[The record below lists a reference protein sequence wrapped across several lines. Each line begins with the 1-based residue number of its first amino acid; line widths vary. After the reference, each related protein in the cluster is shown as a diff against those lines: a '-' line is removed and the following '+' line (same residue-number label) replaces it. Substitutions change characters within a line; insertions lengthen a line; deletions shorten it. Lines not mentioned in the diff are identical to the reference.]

1 MFKPLQLSQLLEPL
15 KATLQGADLEFHA
28 LSTDSRKVSRGQL
41 FVALRGE
48 FFDGHLYLA
57 DVAKRGAVAA
67 VVEEF
72 QPEVNITQLC
82 VADTRIALGQ
92 IALINRQQFSGQ
104 TVAVTGSSG
113 KTTVKEMLASICR
126 CELGETAVLA
136 TRGNLNNELGV
147 PFTLL
152 ELNQQH
158 RAAVV
163 ELGASHAGE
172 IAYTAALVQP
182 MVAVISNAGMAHAG
196 EFGGPEHIVLAKGEI
211 LDGLGAENTA
221 VLNLDDPAFAQW
233 RARNS
238 VCQVLS
244 FSTNNSAADVYAS
257 GIVSNAQG
265 RMGFNL
271 HGVAGECFIQ
281 LAVLGLHNVSN
292 ALAAVAAAHALDLPL
307 PAIKQGLENMNAISG
322 RSVVYECANHV
333 QLIDDSYNANP
344 ASIRAA
350 IDVLQNMPGQRVLVL
365 GDMGELG
372 EWAEQ
377 EHAQIGTY
385 AKGKVDAVFATGPL
399 MQHAIAQY
407 CGISGHFLEQSS
419 LIEALLTQV
428 SGPATLLI
436 KGSRSAAMEHVVN
449 ALRTRLGDAL

>member
-1 MFKPLQLSQLLEPL
+1 MFKALQLSQLVQPL
-15 KATLQGADLEFHA
+15 QAQLIGDDVAFSA
-28 LSTDSRKVSRGQL
+28 LSTDSRKVTAGQL

-48 FFDGHLYLA
+48 FFDGHSYLA
-57 DVAKRGAVAA
+57 DVAKRGAVAL
-67 VVEEF
+67 VVEEIA
-72 QPEVNITQLC
+72 PDLAIPQLC

-92 IALINRQQFSGQ
+92 IALLNRQQFSGK

-126 CELGETAVLA
+126 SALGETAVLA

-152 ELNQQH
+152 ELNAQH

-163 ELGASHAGE
+163 ELGASRLGE

-182 MVAVISNAGMAHAG
+182 QVAVINNAGMAHAG
-196 EFGGPEHIVLAKGEI
+196 EFGGPEKIILAKGEI
-211 LDGLGAENTA
+211 LDGLGADNTA
-221 VLNLDDPAFAQW
+221 VLNLDDAAFTQW

-238 VCQVLS
+238 KCRVLS
-244 FSTNNSAADVYAS
+244 FSLSNLDADFYAS
-257 GIVSNAQG
+257 EVISNAQG
-265 RMGFNL
+265 RMGFTL
-271 HGVAGECFIQ
+271 QGAAGECFIQ

-292 ALAAVAAAHALDLPL
+292 AVAAAAAAHALGLSL
-307 PAIKQGLENMNAISG
+307 QAIKQGLESMHAISG
-322 RSVVYECANHV
+322 RSVVYQCNNHV
-333 QLIDDSYNANP
+333 QVIDDSYNANP

-372 EWAEQ
+372 AWAEQ
-377 EHAQIGTY
+377 EHAAIGRY
-385 AKGKVDAVFATGPL
+385 AQGKVDAMFAVGPL
-399 MQHAIAQY
+399 MKHAAEQY
-407 CGISGHFLEQSS
+407 LGVSGHFLDQNS
-419 LIEALLTQV
+419 LIEALLTHV

-436 KGSRSAAMEHVVN
+436 KGSRSAAMENIVT
-449 ALRTRLGDAL
+449 ALRTGLGETH

>member
-1 MFKPLQLSQLLEPL
+1 MFKPLQLSQLVQPL
-15 KATLQGADLEFHA
+15 QAQLIGVDAEFSA
-28 LSTDSRKVSRGQL
+28 LSTDSRKVTNGQL

-48 FFDGHLYLA
+48 FFDGHSYLA
-57 DVAKRGAVAA
+57 DVAKRGAIAA
-67 VVEEF
+67 VVEEID
-72 QPEVNITQLC
+72 PDLAIPQLC

-92 IALINRQQFSGQ
+92 IALLNRQQFSGK

-126 CELGETAVLA
+126 SALGETAVLA

-152 ELNQQH
+152 ELNAQH

-163 ELGASHAGE
+163 ELGASHPGE
-172 IAYTAALVQP
+172 IAYTAGLVQP

-196 EFGGPEHIVLAKGEI
+196 EFGGPEHIILAKGEI
-211 LDGLGAENTA
+211 LDGLGADNTA
-221 VLNLDDPAFAQW
+221 VLNLDDGAFAQW

-244 FSTNNSAADVYAS
+244 FSTNNAAADVYAS
-257 GIVSNAQG
+257 GVISNAQG

-271 HGVAGECFIQ
+271 EGVVGECFIQ

-292 ALAAVAAAHALDLPL
+292 ALAAAAAAHALGLPL
-307 PAIKQGLENMNAISG
+307 TAIKQGLESMHAISG
-322 RSVVYECANHV
+322 RSVVYQCSNHIQV
-333 QLIDDSYNANP
+333 IDDSYNANP

-372 EWAEQ
+372 AWAVQ
-377 EHAQIGTY
+377 EHADIGSY
-385 AKGKVDAVFATGPL
+385 AQGKVDALFAIGPL
-399 MQHAIAQY
+399 MQHAVAQY
-407 CGISGHFLEQSS
+407 SGVSGHFLEQNS

-436 KGSRSAAMEHVVN
+436 KGSRSAAMENVVN
-449 ALRTRLGDAL
+449 ALRTGLGETL

>member
-1 MFKPLQLSQLLEPL
+1 MFKALQLSQLLAPL
-15 KATLQGADLEFHA
+15 SATLQGSDVQFSA
-28 LSTDSRKVSRGQL
+28 LNTDSRKVSRGQL
-41 FVALRGE
+41 FLALRGE
-48 FFDGHLYLA
+48 FFDGHDYLV

-72 QPEVNITQLC
+72 QPGIDLPQLC

-92 IALINRQQFSGQ
+92 IALLNRKQFSGP

-126 CELGETAVLA
+126 SALGEKAVLA

-152 ELNQQH
+152 ELNDQH

-163 ELGASHAGE
+163 ELGASRPGE

-182 MVAVISNAGMAHAG
+182 SVAVISNAGMAHAG

-211 LDGLGAENTA
+211 LDGLTAENTA
-221 VLNLDDPAFAQW
+221 VLNFDDPAFAQW

-238 VCQVLS
+238 NCQLLS
-244 FSTNNSAADVYAS
+244 FSTSDPAADVYAS
-257 GIVSNAQG
+257 DILMDAQG
-265 RMGFNL
+265 RKGFTVQ
-271 HGVAGECFIQ
+271 GAAGECFIQ
-281 LAVLGLHNVSN
+281 LAVLGMHNVSN
-292 ALAAVAAAHALDLPL
+292 ALAAVAAAHALGLPL
-307 PAIKQGLENMNAISG
+307 TAIKQGLEGMKAISG
-322 RSVVYECANHV
+322 RSVVYECANHI

-350 IDVLQNMPGQRVLVL
+350 IDVLQTMPGQRVLVL

-372 EWAEQ
+372 AWAEQ
-377 EHAQIGTY
+377 EHAQVGEY
-385 AKGKVDAVFATGPL
+385 ANGKVDAVFAVGPL
-399 MQHAIAQY
+399 MQHAVAQY
-407 CGISGHFLEQSS
+407 LGVAGHFLEQKS
-419 LIEALLTQV
+419 LTEALLAHV

-436 KGSRSAAMEHVVN
+436 KGSRGAAMENVVN
-449 ALRTRLGDAL
+449 ALRTSLGEAL

>member
-1 MFKPLQLSQLLEPL
+1 MFKPLKLSQLLEPL
-15 KATLQGADLEFHA
+15 KASLQGSDVEFNA

-48 FFDGHLYLA
+48 FFDGHDYLS

-67 VVEEF
+67 VVDEF
-72 QPEVNITQLC
+72 QPQVKIPQVC
-82 VADTRIALGQ
+82 VMDTSIALGQ
-92 IALINRQQFSGQ
+92 IALINRQQFTGQ

-126 CELGETAVLA
+126 SALGSNAVLA

-163 ELGASHAGE
+163 ELGASHPGE

-196 EFGGPEHIVLAKGEI
+196 EFGGPEHIILAKGEI
-211 LDGLGAENTA
+211 LDGLGAEQTA
-221 VLNLDDPAFAQW
+221 VLNFDDAAFEQW
-233 RARNS
+233 RERNTM
-238 VCQVLS
+238 CHVLS
-244 FSTNNSAADVYAS
+244 FSTSSPAADIYAK
-257 GIVSNAQG
+257 GITSNAQG

-271 HGVAGECFIQ
+271 QGVAGECFIQ

-292 ALAAVAAAHALDLPL
+292 ALAAVAAAHALDMPL
-307 PAIKQGLENMNAISG
+307 TAIKDGLESMKAISG

-372 EWAEQ
+372 AWAEQ
-377 EHAQIGTY
+377 EHAQIGVY
-385 AKGKVDAVFATGPL
+385 ANGKVDAVFAIGPL

-407 CGISGHFLEQSS
+407 CGVSGHFLEQNS

-436 KGSRSAAMEHVVN
+436 KGSRGAAMENVVN
-449 ALRTRLGDAL
+449 ALRTGLGDAL

>member
-1 MFKPLQLSQLLEPL
+1 MFKALQLSELVSPL
-15 KATLQGADLEFHA
+15 AAILYGADIEFSA
-28 LSTDSRKVSRGQL
+28 LNTDSRKITPGQL

-48 FFDGHLYLA
+48 FFDGHRYLA

-67 VVEEF
+67 IVEEY
-72 QPEVNITQLC
+72 QADIQLPQLL

-92 IALINRQQFSGQ
+92 IAGLNREQFTGQ

-126 CELGETAVLA
+126 SALGEAAVLA
-136 TRGNLNNELGV
+136 TRGNLNNDLGV

-152 ELNQQH
+152 ELNAQH

-163 ELGASHAGE
+163 ELGASRPGE
-172 IAYTAALVQP
+172 IAYTAALTQP

-211 LDGLGAENTA
+211 LDGLRAEHTA
-221 VLNLDDPAFAQW
+221 VLNLDDAAFEQW
-233 RARNS
+233 RARNTQ
-238 VCQVLS
+238 CQVLS
-244 FSTNNSAADVYAS
+244 FSTRCTDADIYAS
-257 GIVSNAQG
+257 AIVSNAQG

-292 ALAAVAAAHALDLPL
+292 ALAAVATAHALGLPL
-307 PAIKQGLENMNAISG
+307 SAIRQGLEGMKAISG
-322 RSVVYECANHV
+322 RSMVYECAGHV
-333 QLIDDSYNANP
+333 QIIDDSYNANP

-372 EWAEQ
+372 AWAEQ
-377 EHAQIGTY
+377 EHAQIGAY
-385 AKGKVDAVFATGPL
+385 ANGKVDAVFATGPL
-399 MQHAIAQY
+399 MQHAVAQY
-407 CGISGHFLEQSS
+407 SGVAGHFLEQNS

-428 SGPATLLI
+428 SGPATFLI
-436 KGSRSAAMEHVVN
+436 KGSRSAAMEKVVS
-449 ALRTRLGDAL
+449 ALRTSLGDAL

>member
-1 MFKPLQLSQLLEPL
+1 MFKPLQLSQLLDPL
-15 KATLQGADLEFHA
+15 NATLHGDDAEFGT

-41 FVALRGE
+41 FIALRGD
-48 FFDGHLYLA
+48 FFDGHTYLA

-67 VVEEF
+67 VVEEI
-72 QPEVNITQLC
+72 QPDIDIPQLC

-104 TVAVTGSSG
+104 AIAVTGSSG

-126 CELGETAVLA
+126 RALGETAVLA

-152 ELNQQH
+152 ELDQQH

-163 ELGASHAGE
+163 ELGASHPGE

-182 MVAVISNAGMAHAG
+182 VVAVISNAGMAHAG

-211 LDGLGAENTA
+211 LDGLTAENTA
-221 VLNLDDPAFAQW
+221 VLNFDDGAFEQW
-233 RARNS
+233 RARNT
-238 VCQVLS
+238 VCRVLS
-244 FSTNNSAADVYAS
+244 FSTNSSAADIYAS
-257 GIVSNAQG
+257 GIISNAQG
-265 RMGFNL
+265 RIGFNL
-271 HGVAGECFIQ
+271 QGVAGECFIQ

-292 ALAAVAAAHALDLPL
+292 ALAAVAAAHALGLPL
-307 PAIKQGLENMNAISG
+307 AAIKYGLESMQAISG

-350 IDVLQNMPGQRVLVL
+350 IDVLQNMPGRRVLVL

-372 EWAEQ
+372 PWAEQ
-377 EHAQIGTY
+377 EHAQVGVY
-385 AKGKVDAVFATGPL
+385 ANGKVDAVFAIGPL
-399 MQHAIAQY
+399 MQHAVAQY
-407 CGISGHFLEQSS
+407 SGVSGHFLQQSS
-419 LIEALLTQV
+419 LIDALLTQV
-428 SGPATLLI
+428 SGPTTLLI
-436 KGSRSAAMEHVVN
+436 KGSRSAAMENVVS
-449 ALRTRLGDAL
+449 ALRTSLGDAL

>member
-1 MFKPLQLSQLLEPL
+1 MFKALQLSQLVDPL
-15 KATLQGADLEFHA
+15 NATLHGDDVQFNVLN
-28 LSTDSRKVSRGQL
+28 TDSRKITSGQL

-48 FFDGHLYLA
+48 FFDGHTYLA

-67 VVEEF
+67 VVEAY
-72 QPEVNITQLC
+72 QPDINLPQLC
-82 VADTRIALGQ
+82 VADARIALGQ
-92 IALINRQQFSGQ
+92 IALLNRQQFNGQ

-126 CELGETAVLA
+126 QALGETAVLA
-136 TRGNLNNELGV
+136 TRGNLNNDLGV

-152 ELNQQH
+152 ELNAQH

-163 ELGASHAGE
+163 ELGASRPGE

-211 LDGLGAENTA
+211 LDGLGAEHTA
-221 VLNLDDPAFAQW
+221 VLNLDDAAFAQW
-233 RARNS
+233 RARNTE
-238 VCQVLS
+238 CHILS
-244 FSTNNSAADVYAS
+244 FSTSNPAADIYAS
-257 GIVSNAQG
+257 GIDSNAQG

-292 ALAAVAAAHALDLPL
+292 ALAAATAAHALGLPL
-307 PAIKQGLENMNAISG
+307 TAIEQGLESMKAISG
-322 RSVVYECANHV
+322 RSVVYECANHI
-333 QLIDDSYNANP
+333 QIIDDSYNANP

-372 EWAEQ
+372 AWAEQ
-377 EHAQIGTY
+377 EHEQVGSY
-385 AKGKVDAVFATGPL
+385 ANGKVDAVFAIGPL
-399 MQHAIAQY
+399 MQHAVAQY
-407 CGISGHFLEQSS
+407 KGVSGHFSQKNS

-436 KGSRSAAMEHVVN
+436 KGSRGAAMEQVVN
-449 ALRTRLGDAL
+449 ALRTSLGDAL

>member
-1 MFKPLQLSQLLEPL
+1 MFKPLRLSQLLQPL
-15 KATLQGADLEFHA
+15 QAQLTGADVEFST
-28 LSTDSRKVSRGQL
+28 LSTDSRKACAGQL
-41 FVALRGE
+41 FLALRGD
-48 FFDGHLYLA
+48 FFDGHSYLA

-67 VVEEF
+67 VVE
-72 QPEVNITQLC
+72 QIDPTVHIPQLL

-92 IALINRQQFSGQ
+92 IAALNRQQFKGQ

-126 CELGETAVLA
+126 CALGETAVLA

-152 ELNQQH
+152 ELNAQH
-158 RAAVV
+158 RAAVI
-163 ELGASHAGE
+163 ELGASRPGE

-196 EFGGPEHIVLAKGEI
+196 EFGGPEHIILAKGEI
-211 LDGLGAENTA
+211 LDGLGAEHTA
-221 VLNLDDPAFAQW
+221 VLNLDDAAFAQW
-233 RARNS
+233 QARNS
-238 VCQVLS
+238 VCKVLS
-244 FSTNNSAADVYAS
+244 FSISNSAADLYACAIS
-257 GIVSNAQG
+257 SNAQG

-271 HGVAGECFIQ
+271 QGAAGECFIQ

-292 ALAAVAAAHALDLPL
+292 ALAAAAAAHALGLPL
-307 PAIKQGLENMNAISG
+307 QAIQQGLEGMSAISG

-333 QLIDDSYNANP
+333 QIIDDSYNANP

-372 EWAEQ
+372 AWAQQ
-377 EHAQIGTY
+377 EHAAMGHY
-385 AKGKVDAVFATGPL
+385 ATGKVDALFAVGPL
-399 MQHAIAQY
+399 MQHAVTEFS
-407 CGISGHFLEQSS
+407 GVSGHFCQQSS
-419 LIEALLTQV
+419 LIEALLAQV

-436 KGSRSAAMEHVVN
+436 KGSRGAAMENVVK
-449 ALRTRLGDAL
+449 ALRTGLGETL

>member
-1 MFKPLQLSQLLEPL
+1 MFKNLQLSQLLEPL
-15 KATLQGADLEFHA
+15 QAVLQGVDAEFSA
-28 LSTDSRKVSRGQL
+28 VNTDSRKIAPGQL

-48 FFDGHLYLA
+48 FFDGHDYLA

-72 QPEVNITQLC
+72 QANSELPQLC

-92 IALINRQQFSGQ
+92 IAVLNRAQFTGS

-126 CELGETAVLA
+126 CALGEKAVLA

-152 ELNQQH
+152 ELNAQH

-163 ELGASHAGE
+163 ELGASRPGE
-172 IAYTAALVQP
+172 IAYTAGLVQP
-182 MVAVISNAGMAHAG
+182 SVAVISNAGMAHAG

-211 LDGLGAENTA
+211 LDGLGAAGTA
-221 VLNLDDPAFAQW
+221 VLNFDDPAFAQW
-233 RARNS
+233 RARNGA
-238 VCQVLS
+238 CQILS
-244 FSTNNSAADVYAS
+244 FSISDPAADMYAS
-257 GIVSNAQG
+257 EILMNAQG
-265 RMGFNL
+265 RKGFTL
-271 HGVAGECFIQ
+271 QGAAGECFIQ
-281 LAVLGLHNVSN
+281 LAVLGMHNVSN
-292 ALAAVAAAHALDLPL
+292 ALAAAAAAHALGLPL
-307 PAIKQGLENMNAISG
+307 EAIKQGLEGMKAISG
-322 RSVVYECANHV
+322 RSVVYECANHI
-333 QLIDDSYNANP
+333 QLVDDSYNANP

-350 IDVLQNMPGQRVLVL
+350 IDVLQTMPGQRILVL

-377 EHAQIGTY
+377 EHAQIGEY
-385 AKGKVDAVFATGPL
+385 ANGKVDAVFAVGPL
-399 MQHAIAQY
+399 MQHAVAQY
-407 CGISGHFLEQSS
+407 SGVSGHFLEQKS
-419 LIEALLTQV
+419 LIEALLAQV

-436 KGSRSAAMEHVVN
+436 KGSRGAAMENVVS
-449 ALRTRLGDAL
+449 ALRTRLGEAL

>member
-15 KATLQGADLEFHA
+15 NATLHGVDTEFST
-28 LSTDSRKVSRGQL
+28 LSTDSRKVSGGQL
-41 FVALRGE
+41 FLALRGE
-48 FFDGHLYLA
+48 FFDGHTYLA
-57 DVAKRGAVAA
+57 DVAKRGAIAA
-67 VVEEF
+67 VVEEI
-72 QPEVNITQLC
+72 QPEINIPQLC

-92 IALINRQQFSGQ
+92 IALINRQQFTGQ

-113 KTTVKEMLASICR
+113 KTTVKEMLASICS
-126 CELGETAVLA
+126 CALGEKAVFA

-152 ELNQQH
+152 ELNGQH

-163 ELGASHAGE
+163 ELGASRPGE

-211 LDGLGAENTA
+211 LDGLTAEHTA
-221 VLNLDDPAFAQW
+221 VLNLDDAAFAQW
-233 RARNS
+233 RARNT

-244 FSTNNSAADVYAS
+244 FSTSNPAADIYAS
-257 GIVSNAQG
+257 GILSNAQG

-271 HGVAGECFIQ
+271 EGAAGECFIQ

-292 ALAAVAAAHALDLPL
+292 ALAAVAAAYALGLPL
-307 PAIKQGLENMNAISG
+307 TAIKHGLESMKAISG
-322 RSVVYECANHV
+322 RSLVHECANHV
-333 QLIDDSYNANP
+333 QIIDDSYNANP

-372 EWAEQ
+372 AWAEQ
-377 EHAQIGTY
+377 EHAQIGVY
-385 AKGKVDAVFATGPL
+385 ANGKVDAVFAVGPL
-399 MQHAIAQY
+399 MQHAVAQY
-407 CGISGHFLEQSS
+407 CGVSGHFLAQNS
-419 LIEALLTQV
+419 LIEALLAQV

-436 KGSRSAAMEHVVN
+436 KGSRGAAMENVVN
-449 ALRTRLGDAL
+449 ALRTSLGDTL

>member
-1 MFKPLQLSQLLEPL
+1 MFKPLQLSQLLQPL
-15 KATLQGADLEFHA
+15 QATLRGSDAEFSA

-48 FFDGHLYLA
+48 FFDGHTYLA

-67 VVEEF
+67 VVEEY
-72 QPEVNITQLC
+72 QPEVAITQLC
-82 VADTRIALGQ
+82 VADTRLALGRIAL
-92 IALINRQQFSGQ
+92 LNRQQFSGPA
-104 TVAVTGSSG
+104 VAVTGSSG

-126 CELGETAVLA
+126 SALGESAVLA

-152 ELNQQH
+152 ELNEQH

-163 ELGASHAGE
+163 ELGASHPGE
-172 IAYTAALVQP
+172 IAYTASLVQP
-182 MVAVISNAGMAHAG
+182 VVAVISNAGMAHAG
-196 EFGGPEHIVLAKGEI
+196 EFGGPEHIILAKGEI
-211 LDGLGAENTA
+211 LDGLGADNTA
-221 VLNLDDPAFAQW
+221 VLNLDDAAFAQW
-233 RARNS
+233 RARNAR
-238 VCQVLS
+238 CQVLS
-244 FSTNNSAADVYAS
+244 FSTSNPSADVYAS
-257 GIVSNAQG
+257 GVLSNSQG

-292 ALAAVAAAHALDLPL
+292 ALAAAAAAHALGLPL
-307 PAIKQGLENMNAISG
+307 SAIKDGLESMKAISG

-333 QLIDDSYNANP
+333 QVIDDSYNANP

-350 IDVLQNMPGQRVLVL
+350 IDVLENMPGQRVLVL

-372 EWAEQ
+372 AWAER
-377 EHAQIGTY
+377 EHAEIGTY
-385 AKGKVDAVFATGPL
+385 ANGKVDALFATGPL
-399 MQHAIAQY
+399 MQHAIQQY
-407 CGISGHFLEQSS
+407 CGVSGHFLEQNS

-436 KGSRSAAMEHVVN
+436 KGSRSAAMENVVS
-449 ALRTRLGDAL
+449 ALRIGLGEIH

>member
-92 IALINRQQFSGQ
+92 IALINRQQFNGQ

>member
-1 MFKPLQLSQLLEPL
+1 MFKALQLSQLLAPL
-15 KATLQGADLEFHA
+15 SATLQGSDVQFSA
-28 LSTDSRKVSRGQL
+28 LNTDSRKVSRGQL
-41 FVALRGE
+41 FLALRGE
-48 FFDGHLYLA
+48 FFDGHDYLV

-72 QPEVNITQLC
+72 QTGIDLPQLC

-92 IALINRQQFSGQ
+92 IALLNRAQFSGP

-126 CELGETAVLA
+126 SALGEKAVLA

-152 ELNQQH
+152 ELNDQH

-163 ELGASHAGE
+163 ELGASRPGE

-182 MVAVISNAGMAHAG
+182 SVAVISNAGMAHAG
-196 EFGGPEHIVLAKGEI
+196 EFGGPEHIILAKGEI
-211 LDGLGAENTA
+211 LDGLTAENTA
-221 VLNLDDPAFAQW
+221 VLNFDDPAFAQW

-238 VCQVLS
+238 NCQLLS
-244 FSTNNSAADVYAS
+244 FSTSDPAADVYAS
-257 GIVSNAQG
+257 DILMDAQG
-265 RMGFNL
+265 RKGFTVQ
-271 HGVAGECFIQ
+271 GAAGECFIQ
-281 LAVLGLHNVSN
+281 LAVLGMHNVSN
-292 ALAAVAAAHALDLPL
+292 ALAAVAAAHALGLPL
-307 PAIKQGLENMNAISG
+307 TAIKQGLEGMKAISG
-322 RSVVYECANHV
+322 RSVVYECANHI

-350 IDVLQNMPGQRVLVL
+350 IDVLQTMPGQRVLVL

-372 EWAEQ
+372 AWAEQ
-377 EHAQIGTY
+377 EHAQVGEY
-385 AKGKVDAVFATGPL
+385 ANGKVDAVFAVGPL
-399 MQHAIAQY
+399 MQHAVAQY
-407 CGISGHFLEQSS
+407 LGVAGHFLEQKS
-419 LIEALLTQV
+419 LTEALLAHV

-436 KGSRSAAMEHVVN
+436 KGSRGAAMENVVN
-449 ALRTRLGDAL
+449 ALRTSLGEAL

>member
-1 MFKPLQLSQLLEPL
+1 MFKPLRLSQLVEPL
-15 KATLQGADLEFHA
+15 SAELIGADAEFHA
-28 LSTDSRKVSRGQL
+28 LSTDSRKVTREQL

-48 FFDGHLYLA
+48 FFDGHTYLA
-57 DVAKRGAVAA
+57 DVMARGAVAA
-67 VVEEF
+67 VVEAV
-72 QPEVNITQLC
+72 QADLPMPQLR

-92 IALINRQQFSGQ
+92 IALLNRQQFNGKM
-104 TVAVTGSSG
+104 VAVTGSSG
-113 KTTVKEMLASICR
+113 KTTVKEMLANVCR
-126 CELGETAVLA
+126 CALGDTAVLA

-152 ELNQQH
+152 ELNAQH
-158 RAAVV
+158 QAAVV
-163 ELGASHAGE
+163 ELGASHPGE
-172 IAYTAALVQP
+172 IAYTTALVQP

-196 EFGGPEHIVLAKGEI
+196 EFGGPEHIILAKGEI
-211 LDGLGAENTA
+211 LDGLSAENTA
-221 VLNLDDPAFAQW
+221 VLNFDDGAFEQW

-244 FSTNNSAADVYAS
+244 FSTRSPAADVYAD
-257 GIVSNAQG
+257 GITSNAQG

-271 HGVAGECFIQ
+271 HGMAGECFIQ

-292 ALAAVAAAHALDLPL
+292 ALAAVAAAHALGLPL
-307 PAIKQGLENMNAISG
+307 EAIKQGLESMKAVSG
-322 RSVVYECANHV
+322 RSVVYQCANHV

-372 EWAEQ
+372 AWAEQ
-377 EHAQIGTY
+377 EHADIGSY
-385 AKGKVDAVFATGPL
+385 ANGKVDAVFAVGSL

-407 CGISGHFLEQSS
+407 SGVSGHFLAQNS

-436 KGSRSAAMEHVVN
+436 KGSRSAAMESVVN
-449 ALRTRLGDAL
+449 ALRTGLGETL

>member
-15 KATLQGADLEFHA
+15 EATLQGADLEFHA

-72 QPEVNITQLC
+72 QPDVNITQLC
-82 VADTRIALGQ
+82 VADTRLALGQ

-196 EFGGPEHIVLAKGEI
+196 EFGGPEHIILAKGEI
-211 LDGLGAENTA
+211 LDGLSAENTA

-238 VCQVLS
+238 VCHVLS

-292 ALAAVAAAHALDLPL
+292 ALAAVAAAQALGLPL

-436 KGSRSAAMEHVVN
+436 KGSRSAAMENVVN

>member
-1 MFKPLQLSQLLEPL
+1 MFKGLQLSQLLEPL
-15 KATLQGADLEFHA
+15 QAVLQGSDAQFNA
-28 LSTDSRKVSRGQL
+28 VNTDSRKISPGQL

-48 FFDGHLYLA
+48 FFDGHDYLA

-72 QPEVNITQLC
+72 QADSELPQLG

-92 IALINRQQFSGQ
+92 IALLNRAQFDGP

-126 CELGETAVLA
+126 CALGEKAVLA

-152 ELNQQH
+152 ELNGQH

-163 ELGASHAGE
+163 ELGASRPGE

-182 MVAVISNAGMAHAG
+182 SVAVISNAGMAHAG

-211 LDGLGAENTA
+211 LDGLGAADTA
-221 VLNLDDPAFAQW
+221 VLNFDDPAFEQW

-238 VCQVLS
+238 ACQVLS
-244 FSTNNSAADVYAS
+244 FSISDPAADMYAS
-257 GIVSNAQG
+257 EILMNAQG
-265 RMGFNL
+265 RKGFTL
-271 HGVAGECFIQ
+271 RGAAGECFIQ
-281 LAVLGLHNVSN
+281 LAVLGVHNVSN
-292 ALAAVAAAHALDLPL
+292 ALAAAAAAHALGLPL
-307 PAIKQGLENMNAISG
+307 EAIKQGLEGMKAISG
-322 RSVVYECANHV
+322 RSVVYECANHI
-333 QLIDDSYNANP
+333 QLVDDSYNANP

-350 IDVLQNMPGQRVLVL
+350 IDVLQTMPGQRILVL

-372 EWAEQ
+372 EWAEH
-377 EHAQIGTY
+377 EHAQIGEY
-385 AKGKVDAVFATGPL
+385 ANGKVDAVFAVGPL
-399 MQHAIAQY
+399 MQHAVAQY
-407 CGISGHFLEQSS
+407 SGVSGHFLEQKS

-436 KGSRSAAMEHVVN
+436 KGSRGAAMENVVS
-449 ALRTRLGDAL
+449 ALRTRLGEAL

>member
-1 MFKPLQLSQLLEPL
+1 MFKALQLSQLLEPL
-15 KATLQGADLEFHA
+15 NATLYGEDAVFSA
-28 LSTDSRKVSRGQL
+28 LITDSRKVSGGQL

-48 FFDGHLYLA
+48 IFDGHAYLA

-72 QPEVNITQLC
+72 QAQIDLPQLC
-82 VADTRIALGQ
+82 VADTRVALGQ
-92 IALINRQQFSGQ
+92 IALLNRQQFTGK

-126 CELGETAVLA
+126 SALGETAVLA

-152 ELNQQH
+152 ELNAQH

-163 ELGASHAGE
+163 ELGASHPGE

-196 EFGGPEHIVLAKGEI
+196 EFGGPEQIVLAKGEI
-211 LDGLGAENTA
+211 LDGLGAEQIA
-221 VLNLDDPAFAQW
+221 VLNLDDAAFAQW

-238 VCQVLS
+238 VCQALS
-244 FSTNNSAADVYAS
+244 FSTAKPAADIYAS
-257 GIVSNAQG
+257 AVVSNAQG

-292 ALAAVAAAHALDLPL
+292 ALAAATAAHALGLSLTD
-307 PAIKQGLENMNAISG
+307 IKHGLENMKAISG
-322 RSVVYECANHV
+322 RSVVHECANHI

-350 IDVLQNMPGQRVLVL
+350 IDVLENMPGQRVLVL

-372 EWAEQ
+372 AWAQQ
-377 EHAQIGTY
+377 EHADIGSY
-385 AKGKVDAVFATGPL
+385 ANGKVDALFAVGPL
-399 MQHAIAQY
+399 MEHAIAQY
-407 CGISGHFLEQSS
+407 CGVSGHFSEQNS

-428 SGPATLLI
+428 NGPATLLI
-436 KGSRSAAMEHVVN
+436 KGSRSAAMENVVN
-449 ALRTRLGDAL
+449 ALHTRLGDAF

>member
-1 MFKPLQLSQLLEPL
+1 MFKPLQLSQLLDPL
-15 KATLQGADLEFHA
+15 NATLHGDDAEFGT

-41 FVALRGE
+41 FIALRGD
-48 FFDGHLYLA
+48 FFDGHTYLA

-72 QPEVNITQLC
+72 QPDIDIPQLC

-104 TVAVTGSSG
+104 AIAVTGSSG

-126 CELGETAVLA
+126 RALGETAVLA

-163 ELGASHAGE
+163 ELGASHPGE

-182 MVAVISNAGMAHAG
+182 VVAVISNAGMAHAG

-211 LDGLGAENTA
+211 LDGLTAENTA
-221 VLNLDDPAFAQW
+221 VLNFDDDAFAQW
-233 RARNS
+233 RARNT
-238 VCQVLS
+238 VCRVLS
-244 FSTNNSAADVYAS
+244 FSTNSSAADIYAT
-257 GIVSNAQG
+257 GIISNAQG
-265 RMGFNL
+265 RIGFNL
-271 HGVAGECFIQ
+271 QGVAGECFIQ

-292 ALAAVAAAHALDLPL
+292 ALAAVAAAHALGLPL
-307 PAIKQGLENMNAISG
+307 AAIKYGLESMQAISG

-350 IDVLQNMPGQRVLVL
+350 IDVLQNMPGRRVLVL

-372 EWAEQ
+372 PWAEQ
-377 EHAQIGTY
+377 EHAQVGVY
-385 AKGKVDAVFATGPL
+385 ANGKVDAVFAIGPL
-399 MQHAIAQY
+399 MQHAVAQY
-407 CGISGHFLEQSS
+407 SGVSGHFLQQSS
-419 LIEALLTQV
+419 LIDALLTQV
-428 SGPATLLI
+428 SGPTTLLI
-436 KGSRSAAMEHVVN
+436 KGSRSAAMENVVS
-449 ALRTRLGDAL
+449 ALRTSLGDAL

>member
-1 MFKPLQLSQLLEPL
+1 MFKSLQLSQLVKPL
-15 KATLQGADLEFHA
+15 NARLIGADAEFSS
-28 LSTDSRKVSRGQL
+28 LSSDSRKVASGQL

-48 FFDGHLYLA
+48 FFDGHSYLA

-67 VVEEF
+67 VVEDLAADVAI
-72 QPEVNITQLC
+72 PQLV

-92 IALINRQQFSGQ
+92 IALLNRQQFNGK

-126 CELGETAVLA
+126 SALGATAVLA

-152 ELNQQH
+152 ELNAQH

-163 ELGASHAGE
+163 ELGASRLGE

-196 EFGGPEHIVLAKGEI
+196 EFGGPEQIVLAKGEI
-211 LDGLGAENTA
+211 LDGLGAEHTA
-221 VLNLDDPAFAQW
+221 VLNLDDVAFEQW
-233 RARNS
+233 RTRNT

-244 FSTNNSAADVYAS
+244 FSTSNPAADVYAS
-257 GIVSNAQG
+257 AICSNAQG

-292 ALAAVAAAHALDLPL
+292 ALAATAAAYALGVPL
-307 PAIKQGLENMNAISG
+307 TAIKQGLESMNAISG
-322 RSVVYECANHV
+322 RSVVHTCANHV

-350 IDVLQNMPGQRVLVL
+350 IDVLENMPGQRILVL

-372 EWAEQ
+372 TWAEQ
-377 EHAQIGTY
+377 EHAQVGAY
-385 AKGKVDAVFATGPL
+385 ANGKVDAVYAVGPL

-407 CGISGHFLEQSS
+407 YGVSGHFLEQNS
-419 LIEALLTQV
+419 LIEALLAQV

-436 KGSRSAAMEHVVN
+436 KGSRSAAMEKVVD
-449 ALRTRLGDAL
+449 ALRTGLGETL

>member
-1 MFKPLQLSQLLEPL
+1 MFKSLQLSQLLEPL
-15 KATLQGADLEFHA
+15 QAVLHGSDAQFNAVN
-28 LSTDSRKVSRGQL
+28 TDSRKISPGQL

-48 FFDGHLYLA
+48 FFDGHDYLT

-72 QPEVNITQLC
+72 QADSELPQLC

-92 IALINRQQFSGQ
+92 IAVVNRAQFTGP

-126 CELGETAVLA
+126 CALGEKAVLA

-152 ELNQQH
+152 ELNAQH

-163 ELGASHAGE
+163 ELGASRPGE
-172 IAYTAALVQP
+172 IAYTAALVRP
-182 MVAVISNAGMAHAG
+182 SVAVISNAGMAHAG

-211 LDGLGAENTA
+211 LDGLGATDTA
-221 VLNLDDPAFAQW
+221 VLNFDDPAFEQW

-238 VCQVLS
+238 ACQVLS
-244 FSTNNSAADVYAS
+244 FSISDPAADIYAS
-257 GIVSNAQG
+257 EILMNAQG
-265 RMGFNL
+265 RKGFTVQ
-271 HGVAGECFIQ
+271 GAAGECFIQ
-281 LAVLGLHNVSN
+281 LAVLGMHNVSN
-292 ALAAVAAAHALDLPL
+292 ALAAAAAAHALGLPL
-307 PAIKQGLENMNAISG
+307 EAIKQGLEGMKAISG
-322 RSVVYECANHV
+322 RSVVYECANHI
-333 QLIDDSYNANP
+333 QLVDDSYNANP

-350 IDVLQNMPGQRVLVL
+350 IDVLQTMPGQRILVL

-377 EHAQIGTY
+377 EHAQIGEY
-385 AKGKVDAVFATGPL
+385 ANGKVDAVFAVGPL
-399 MQHAIAQY
+399 MQHAVAQY
-407 CGISGHFLEQSS
+407 SGISGHFLEQKS

-436 KGSRSAAMEHVVN
+436 KGSRGAAMENVVS
-449 ALRTRLGDAL
+449 ALRTRLGEAL

>member
-15 KATLQGADLEFHA
+15 KARLEGADLEFSA

-57 DVAKRGAVAA
+57 DVAKRGALAA

-72 QPEVNITQLC
+72 QPEVNIPQLC
-82 VADTRIALGQ
+82 VADTRLALGH
-92 IALINRQQFSGQ
+92 IALINRQQFTGS

-126 CELGETAVLA
+126 SELGDHAVLA

-163 ELGASHAGE
+163 ELGASHPGE

-211 LDGLGAENTA
+211 LDGLGAEHTA
-221 VLNLDDPAFAQW
+221 VLNLDDAAFAQW
-233 RARNS
+233 RARNTL
-238 VCQVLS
+238 CQVLS
-244 FSTNNSAADVYAS
+244 FSTSDPAADVYAS
-257 GIVSNAQG
+257 GMLSNAQG

-292 ALAAVAAAHALDLPL
+292 ALAAVAAAHALGLPL
-307 PAIKQGLENMNAISG
+307 TAIKHGLESMKAISG
-322 RSVVYECANHV
+322 RSVVYQCANHV

-350 IDVLQNMPGQRVLVL
+350 IDVLENMPVS
-365 GDMGELG
+365 
-372 EWAEQ
+372 
-377 EHAQIGTY
+377 
-385 AKGKVDAVFATGPL
+385 VF
-399 MQHAIAQY
+399 
-407 CGISGHFLEQSS
+407 
-419 LIEALLTQV
+419 
-428 SGPATLLI
+428 
-436 KGSRSAAMEHVVN
+436 
-449 ALRTRLGDAL
+449 

>member
-15 KATLQGADLEFHA
+15 EATLQGADLEFHA

-72 QPEVNITQLC
+72 QPDVNITQLC
-82 VADTRIALGQ
+82 VADTRLALGQ

-196 EFGGPEHIVLAKGEI
+196 EFGGPEHIILAKGEI
-211 LDGLGAENTA
+211 LDGLSAENTA

-292 ALAAVAAAHALDLPL
+292 ALAAVAAAQALGLPL

-436 KGSRSAAMEHVVN
+436 KGSRSAAMENVVN
-449 ALRTRLGDAL
+449 ALRTGLGETL

>member
-15 KATLQGADLEFHA
+15 KATLQGDDAEFSS
-28 LSTDSRKVSRGQL
+28 LSTDSRKVSNGQL
-41 FVALRGE
+41 FIALRGE
-48 FFDGHLYLA
+48 FFDGHSYLA

-72 QPEVNITQLC
+72 QPEVNIIQLC

-92 IALINRQQFSGQ
+92 IALINRQQFHGQ

-126 CELGETAVLA
+126 NALGEKAVLA

-152 ELNQQH
+152 ELNEQH

-163 ELGASHAGE
+163 ELGASHPGE

-196 EFGGPEHIVLAKGEI
+196 EFGGPEHIILAKGEI
-211 LDGLGAENTA
+211 LDGLTAEHTA
-221 VLNLDDPAFAQW
+221 VLNLDEAAFPQW
-233 RARNS
+233 RERNTQ
-238 VCQVLS
+238 CQVLS
-244 FSTNNSAADVYAS
+244 FSTSRTDADIYAS
-257 GIVSNAQG
+257 GIASNAQG
-265 RMGFNL
+265 RKGFNL
-271 HGVAGECFIQ
+271 QGVAGECFIQ

-292 ALAAVAAAHALDLPL
+292 ALAAAAAAHALGLPL
-307 PAIKQGLENMNAISG
+307 TAIKYGLESMKAISG
-322 RSVVYECANHV
+322 RSVVHECANHV

-372 EWAEQ
+372 PWAEQ
-377 EHAQIGTY
+377 EHAQIGAY
-385 AKGKVDAVFATGPL
+385 ANGKVDAVFAVGPL
-399 MQHAIAQY
+399 MQHAVKQY
-407 CGISGHFLEQSS
+407 CGVSGHFLEQNS

-436 KGSRSAAMEHVVN
+436 KGSRGAAMENIVT
-449 ALRTRLGDAL
+449 ALRTSLGDAL

>member
-15 KATLQGADLEFHA
+15 EATLQGADLEFHA

-72 QPEVNITQLC
+72 QPDVNITQLC
-82 VADTRIALGQ
+82 VADTRLALGQ

-196 EFGGPEHIVLAKGEI
+196 EFGGPEHIILAKGEI
-211 LDGLGAENTA
+211 LDGLSAENTA

-292 ALAAVAAAHALDLPL
+292 ALAAVAAAQALGLPL

-436 KGSRSAAMEHVVN
+436 KGSRSAAMENVVN

>member
-1 MFKPLQLSQLLEPL
+1 MFKPVQLSELVSPL
-15 KATLQGADLEFHA
+15 AAVLYGADIEFSA
-28 LSTDSRKVSRGQL
+28 LNTDSRKITPGQL

-48 FFDGHLYLA
+48 LFDGHRYLA

-67 VVEEF
+67 IVEEY
-72 QPEVNITQLC
+72 QADIQLPQLL

-92 IALINRQQFSGQ
+92 IARLNREQFTGQ

-126 CELGETAVLA
+126 SALGEAAVLA
-136 TRGNLNNELGV
+136 TRGNLNNDLGV

-152 ELNQQH
+152 ELNAQH

-163 ELGASHAGE
+163 ELGASRPGE
-172 IAYTAALVQP
+172 IAYTAALTQP

-211 LDGLGAENTA
+211 LDGLRAEHTA
-221 VLNLDDPAFAQW
+221 VLNLDDAAFEQW
-233 RARNS
+233 RARNTQ
-238 VCQVLS
+238 CQVLS
-244 FSTNNSAADVYAS
+244 FSTRCADADIYAS
-257 GIVSNAQG
+257 AIVSNAQG

-292 ALAAVAAAHALDLPL
+292 ALAAVAAAHALGLPL
-307 PAIKQGLENMNAISG
+307 SAIRQGLEGMKAISG
-322 RSVVYECANHV
+322 RSMVYECAGHV
-333 QLIDDSYNANP
+333 QIIDDSYNANP

-372 EWAEQ
+372 AWAEQ
-377 EHAQIGTY
+377 EHAQIGAY
-385 AKGKVDAVFATGPL
+385 ANGKVDAVFATGPL
-399 MQHAIAQY
+399 MQHAVAQY
-407 CGISGHFLEQSS
+407 SGVAGHFLEQNS

-428 SGPATLLI
+428 SGPATFLI
-436 KGSRSAAMEHVVN
+436 KGSRGAAMENVVS
-449 ALRTRLGDAL
+449 ALRTSLGDAL

>member
-1 MFKPLQLSQLLEPL
+1 MFKSLQLSQLVKPL
-15 KATLQGADLEFHA
+15 NARLIGADVEFSA
-28 LSTDSRKVSRGQL
+28 LSSDSRKVTSGQL

-48 FFDGHLYLA
+48 FFDGHSYLA

-67 VVEEF
+67 VVEE
-72 QPEVNITQLC
+72 ITADLAIPQLL

-92 IALINRQQFSGQ
+92 IALLNRQQFSGK

-126 CELGETAVLA
+126 SALGATAVLA

-152 ELNQQH
+152 ELNGQH

-163 ELGASHAGE
+163 ELGASRPGE

-182 MVAVISNAGMAHAG
+182 QVAVISNAGMAHAG
-196 EFGGPEHIVLAKGEI
+196 EFGGPEHIILAKGEI
-211 LDGLGAENTA
+211 LDGLTAAQTA

-238 VCQVLS
+238 LCQVLS
-244 FSTNNSAADVYAS
+244 FSTSNPAADVYAS
-257 GIVSNAQG
+257 AISSNAQG

-271 HGVAGECFIQ
+271 HGVAGEGFIQ
-281 LAVLGLHNVSN
+281 LAVLGLHNVGN
-292 ALAAVAAAHALDLPL
+292 ALAAIAAAHALGMPL
-307 PAIKQGLENMNAISG
+307 TAIKEGLQSMKAISG
-322 RSVVYECANHV
+322 RSVVHECANHV
-333 QLIDDSYNANP
+333 QIIDDSYNANP

-350 IDVLQNMPGQRVLVL
+350 IDVLQTMPGQRVLVL

-372 EWAEQ
+372 AWAEQ
-377 EHAQIGTY
+377 EHAQVGVY
-385 AKGKVDAVFATGPL
+385 ANGKVDAVFAVGPL

-407 CGISGHFLEQSS
+407 SGVSGHFLAQNS
-419 LIEALLTQV
+419 LIEALLAQV

-436 KGSRSAAMEHVVN
+436 KGSRGAAMENVVN
-449 ALRTRLGDAL
+449 ALRTGLGDAL

>member
-1 MFKPLQLSQLLEPL
+1 MFKSLQLSQLLQPL
-15 KATLQGADLEFHA
+15 QAELVGADVQFSA
-28 LSTDSRKVSRGQL
+28 LNTDSRKVTHGQL

-48 FFDGHLYLA
+48 FFDGHSYLA
-57 DVAKRGAVAA
+57 DVMARGASAA
-67 VVEEF
+67 VVEEVQF
-72 QPEVNITQLC
+72 ELALPQLR

-92 IALINRQQFSGQ
+92 IALLNRQQFSGM

-126 CELGETAVLA
+126 CALGETAVLA

-152 ELNQQH
+152 ELNDQH

-163 ELGASHAGE
+163 ELGASHPGE

-196 EFGGPEHIVLAKGEI
+196 EFGGPEHIILAKGEI
-211 LDGLGAENTA
+211 LDGLTAENTA
-221 VLNLDDPAFAQW
+221 VLNLDDVAFAQW

-244 FSTNNSAADVYAS
+244 FSTGNCAADVYAS
-257 GIVSNAQG
+257 DITSNAQG

-271 HGVAGECFIQ
+271 HGVTGECFIQ

-292 ALAAVAAAHALDLPL
+292 ALAAAAAAHALGLPL
-307 PAIKQGLENMNAISG
+307 AAIKDGLENMKAISG

-372 EWAEQ
+372 PWAEQ
-377 EHAQIGTY
+377 EHADIGSY
-385 AKGKVDAVFATGPL
+385 ANGKVDALFAIGPL
-399 MQHAIAQY
+399 MQHAIAQFS
-407 CGISGHFLEQSS
+407 GLSGHFSQQSS
-419 LIEALLTQV
+419 LTEALLTQV

-436 KGSRSAAMEHVVN
+436 KGSRSAAMENVVN
-449 ALRTRLGDAL
+449 ALRTGLGETL